1 MRIRISVIDDDAYDL
16 KGITNELEKISSE
29 SEYLFQTTGYTDPDL
44 VKDFQS
50 DWFIIDIDLNGK
62 SGFDAAGRISREN
75 PAAKIIF
82 CTSHDDLV
90 FQSFGTNV
98 FYFVRKDKLHS
109 DLIDC
114 IKKYVRTQENW
125 YLFKS
130 TDVTTG
136 IDWNTI
142 VYFEVANKDLYI
154 HLSNG
159 SELKERKTLKQ
170 VISELP
176 ENLFLQPSS
185 SYLVNCA
192 FITAVKDKSI
202 VLKDSSEIPIVK
214 DRRREVMQSYLR
226 YNTWR

>member
-1 MRIRISVIDDDAYDL
+1 MRIRITVIDDDAYDL
-16 KGITNELEKISSE
+16 KRITNELEKISSE

-202 VLKDSSEIPIVK
+202 VLKDSSEIPTVK
-214 DRRREVMQSYLR
+214 ERRREVMQSYLR

>member
-1 MRIRISVIDDDAYDL
+1 MRIRTTVIDDDAYDL
-16 KGITNELEKISSE
+16 KRITNELERISLE
-29 SEYLFQTTGYTDPDL
+29 SEYLFQTSSYTDPDL

-50 DWFIIDIDLNGK
+50 DWFIVDIDLNGK

-125 YLFKS
+125 YLYKNA
-130 TDVTTG
+130 DATTG
-136 IDWNTI
+136 IDWNRI
-142 VYFEVANKDLYI
+142 VYFEVAGKDLYI

-214 DRRREVMQSYLR
+214 ERRREVMQSYLR

>member
-1 MRIRISVIDDDAYDL
+1 MRIRTTVIDDDAYDL
-16 KGITNELEKISSE
+16 KRITNELERISLE
-29 SEYLFQTTGYTDPDL
+29 SEYLFQTSSYTDPDL

-50 DWFIIDIDLNGK
+50 DWFIVDIDLNGK

-125 YLFKS
+125 YLYKNA
-130 TDVTTG
+130 DATTG
-136 IDWNTI
+136 IDWNRI
-142 VYFEVANKDLYI
+142 VYFEVAGK
-154 HLSNG
+154 G
-159 SELKERKTLKQ
+159 SLLQSKTRA
-170 VISELP
+170 
-176 ENLFLQPSS
+176 LF
-185 SYLVNCA
+185 
-192 FITAVKDKSI
+192 
-202 VLKDSSEIPIVK
+202 
-214 DRRREVMQSYLR
+214 
-226 YNTWR
+226 

>member
-1 MRIRISVIDDDAYDL
+1 MRIRTTVIDDDAYDL
-16 KGITNELEKISSE
+16 KRITNELERISLE
-29 SEYLFQTTGYTDPDL
+29 SEYLFQTSSYTDPDL

-50 DWFIIDIDLNGK
+50 DWFIVDIDLNGK

-125 YLFKS
+125 YLYKNA
-130 TDVTTG
+130 DATTG
-136 IDWNTI
+136 IDWNRI
-142 VYFEVANKDLYI
+142 VYFEVAGKDLYI

-202 VLKDSSEIPIVK
+202 VLKDSSELPVVRE
-214 DRRREVMQSYLR
+214 RRREVMQSYLR

>member
-1 MRIRISVIDDDAYDL
+1 MRIRITVIDDDAYDL
-16 KGITNELEKISSE
+16 KRITNELEKISSE

-62 SGFDAAGRISREN
+62 SGFDAAGRISRKN

-125 YLFKS
+125 YLMK
-130 TDVTTG
+130 TPDTTSG
-136 IDWNTI
+136 IDWNRI
-142 VYFEVANKDLYI
+142 VYFEVAGKDLYI
-154 HLSNG
+154 HLSDG

-192 FITAVKDKSI
+192 FIAAVKDKSI
-202 VLKDSSEIPIVK
+202 ALKDGSELPVVK
-214 DRRREVMQSYLR
+214 DRRREVMQRYLR

>member
-1 MRIRISVIDDDAYDL
+1 MRIRISVIDNDAYDL

-202 VLKDSSEIPIVK
+202 VLKDSSELPVVRE
-214 DRRREVMQSYLR
+214 RRREVMQSYLR

>member
-1 MRIRISVIDDDAYDL
+1 MRIRTTVIDDDSYDL
-16 KGITNELEKISSE
+16 KRITNELEKISSE
-29 SEYLFQTTGYTDPDL
+29 SEYLFQTTGYTDPDH
-44 VKDFQS
+44 VTDFQS
-50 DWFIIDIDLNGK
+50 DWFIVDIDLNGK

-90 FQSFGTNV
+90 FQSFNTNV

-109 DLIDC
+109 DLVDC
-114 IKKYVRTQENW
+114 IKKYVRSQENW
-125 YLFKS
+125 YLFKN
-130 TDVTTG
+130 TDTATG

-214 DRRREVMQSYLR
+214 ERRREVMQGYLR

>member
-1 MRIRISVIDDDAYDL
+1 MRIHATVIDDDAYDL
-16 KGITNELEKISSE
+16 KRITNELDKISME
-29 SEYLFQTTGYTDPDL
+29 SEYLFQTNGCTDPDQIT
-44 VKDFQS
+44 DFQS
-50 DWFIIDIDLNGK
+50 DWFIVDIDLNGK
-62 SGFDAAGRISREN
+62 SGFDAADRICREN

-114 IKKYVRTQENW
+114 IKKYVRSQENM
-125 YLFKS
+125 YLYKNA
-130 TDVTTG
+130 DVTTG
-136 IDWNTI
+136 IDWNRI
-142 VYFEVANKDLYI
+142 VYFEVAGKDLYI

-159 SELKERKTLKQ
+159 SELKERKSLKQ

-192 FITAVKDKSI
+192 FIAAVKDKSI
-202 VLKDSSEIPIVK
+202 ALKDGSELPVVK
-214 DRRREVMQSYLR
+214 DRRKEVMQGYLR

>member
-1 MRIRISVIDDDAYDL
+1 MRIRTTVIDDDAYDL
-16 KGITNELEKISSE
+16 KRITNELERISLE
-29 SEYLFQTTGYTDPDL
+29 SEYLFQTSSYTDPDL

-50 DWFIIDIDLNGK
+50 DWFIVDIDLNGK

-125 YLFKS
+125 YLYKNA
-130 TDVTTG
+130 DATTG

-142 VYFEVANKDLYI
+142 IYFEVANKDLYI

-202 VLKDSSEIPIVK
+202 VLKDSSELPVVRE
-214 DRRREVMQSYLR
+214 RRREVMQSYLR

>member
-1 MRIRISVIDDDAYDL
+1 MRIRSTVIDDDAYDL
-16 KGITNELEKISSE
+16 KRITNELERISLE
-29 SEYLFQTTGYTDPDL
+29 SEYLFQTSSYTDPDL

-50 DWFIIDIDLNGK
+50 DWFIVDIDLNGK

-90 FQSFGTNV
+90 FQSFSTNV
-98 FYFVRKDKLHS
+98 FYFVRKGKLHS

-125 YLFKS
+125 YLYKNA
-130 TDVTTG
+130 DATTG
-136 IDWNTI
+136 IDWNRI
-142 VYFEVANKDLYI
+142 VYFEVSGKDLYI

>member
-1 MRIRISVIDDDAYDL
+1 MRIRTTVIDDDSYDL
-16 KGITNELEKISSE
+16 KRIINELDKISLE
-29 SEYLFQTTGYTDPDL
+29 SDYLFQTTSYTDPDL
-44 VKDFQS
+44 VKNYQS
-50 DWFIIDIDLNGK
+50 DWFIVDIDLNGK

-90 FQSFGTNV
+90 FQSFNTNV

-109 DLIDC
+109 DLVDC
-114 IKKYVRTQENW
+114 IKKYVRSQENW
-125 YLFKS
+125 YLFKN
-130 TDVTTG
+130 TDTATG

-192 FITAVKDKSI
+192 FIAAVKDKSI
-202 VLKDSSEIPIVK
+202 ALKDGSELPVVK
-214 DRRREVMQSYLR
+214 DRRKEVMQGYLR

>member
-1 MRIRISVIDDDAYDL
+1 MRIRTTVIDDDAYDL
-16 KGITNELEKISSE
+16 KRITNELERISLE
-29 SEYLFQTTGYTDPDL
+29 SEYLFQTSSYTDPDL

-50 DWFIIDIDLNGK
+50 DWFIVDIDLNGK

-125 YLFKS
+125 YLYKNA
-130 TDVTTG
+130 DATTG
-136 IDWNTI
+136 IDWNRI
-142 VYFEVANKDLYI
+142 VYFEVAGKD
-154 HLSNG
+154 LSNG

-202 VLKDSSEIPIVK
+202 VLKDSSELPVVRE
-214 DRRREVMQSYLR
+214 RRREVMQSYLR

>member
-1 MRIRISVIDDDAYDL
+1 MRIRTTVIDDDAYDL
-16 KGITNELEKISSE
+16 KRIINELEKISSE
-29 SEYLFQTTGYTDPDL
+29 SEYLFQTNGFTDPDL

-50 DWFIIDIDLNGK
+50 DWFIVDIDLNGK
-62 SGFDAAGRISREN
+62 SGFDAADRISREN

-125 YLFKS
+125 YLMK
-130 TDVTTG
+130 TPDTTSG
-136 IDWNTI
+136 IDWNRI
-142 VYFEVANKDLYI
+142 VYFEVAGKDLYI

-214 DRRREVMQSYLR
+214 ERRKEVMQGYLR